1 MPETRNGEYVCF
13 VHGHGA
19 KYSSMPREK
28 PADARQRTLP
38 ARDLARAREGCGAVC
53 VSARGRAA
61 TRKKVIDVKG
71 GTAGWT

>member
-1 MPETRNGEYVCF
+1 MAETRNDEYVCF

-38 ARDLARAREGCGAVC
+38 ARALSLAREKAAAQLAFQRATGKQP
-53 VSARGRAA
+53 GRN
-61 TRKKVIDVKG
+61 
-71 GTAGWT
+71 